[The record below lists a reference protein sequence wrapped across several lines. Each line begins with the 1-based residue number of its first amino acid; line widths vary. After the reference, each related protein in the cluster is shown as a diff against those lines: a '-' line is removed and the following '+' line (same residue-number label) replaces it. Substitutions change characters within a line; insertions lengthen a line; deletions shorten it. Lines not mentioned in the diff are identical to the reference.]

1 MQTNSIPVGFQ
12 SSIEKGT
19 KYTHAT
25 DHNVESFH
33 LYCARGL
40 LQSWSV
46 CVKPCAVHGLNR

>member
-25 DHNVESFH
+25 DHNVES
-33 LYCARGL
+33 
-40 LQSWSV
+40 
-46 CVKPCAVHGLNR
+46 